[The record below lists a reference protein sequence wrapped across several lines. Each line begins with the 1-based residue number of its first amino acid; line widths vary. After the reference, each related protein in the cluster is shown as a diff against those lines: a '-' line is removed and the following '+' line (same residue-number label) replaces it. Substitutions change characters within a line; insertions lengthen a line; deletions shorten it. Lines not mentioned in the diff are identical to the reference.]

1 MKGTRDMEKL
11 NSLFTYLIII
21 FISLTLFTSCRTTE
35 PAAAQK
41 EQIPEPVQLETPAA
55 QEEKTVDVNG
65 YVISEETYTKI
76 FTDIENLIGTLN
88 KIIREGNFKAWKKHL
103 TKEYIAHYSDIT
115 NLNTLNNTPTL
126 KKYNLKIRSL
136 NDYFIYV
143 VVPSRSDVNLDDISF
158 IDDNNIKA
166 YMKIDGDPVVL
177 YNLKYIDNTWKI
189 GL

>member
-11 NSLFTYLIII
+11 NSLFTYLIIV
-21 FISLTLFTSCRTTE
+21 FISLTLFTACQTTE
-35 PAAAQK
+35 PAAAATEEK
-41 EQIPEPVQLETPAA
+41 PAPIETPAVV
-55 QEEKTVDVNG
+55 EEKTVDVNG

-76 FTDIENLIGTLN
+76 FTDIEILIETLN
-88 KIIREGNFKAWKKHL
+88 KIIREGNFNAWKKHL
-103 TKEYIAHYSDIT
+103 TKEYIAHYSNTT
-115 NLNTLNNTPTL
+115 NLNALNNTPTL

-136 NDYFIYV
+136 KDYFIYV

-177 YNLKYIDNTWKI
+177 YNLKYIDDTWKI